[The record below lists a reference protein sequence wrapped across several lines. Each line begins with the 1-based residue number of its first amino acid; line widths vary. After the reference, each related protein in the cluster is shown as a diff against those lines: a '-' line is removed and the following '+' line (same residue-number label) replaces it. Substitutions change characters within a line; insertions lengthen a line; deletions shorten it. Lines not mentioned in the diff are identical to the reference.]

1 MKQWL
6 QFEGSALGCRYGLML
21 YKDFLIVFFE
31 FLFKMRMIF
40 FSNDDYSVASMRPC
54 IKLSEY
60 CKFRS
65 VSGVY
70 LQHNKVY
77 MALREER
84 S

>member
-21 YKDFLIVFFE
+21 CKDFWIVFLSFCSKWE
-31 FLFKMRMIF
+31 CFF

-65 VSGVY
+65 VSWIY
-70 LQHNKVY
+70 LLHNKVY

>member
-1 MKQWL
+1 
-6 QFEGSALGCRYGLML
+6 
-21 YKDFLIVFFE
+21 
-31 FLFKMRMIF
+31 MRMTF
-40 FSNDDYSVASMRPC
+40 FSNDDSSVASMRPC

-70 LQHNKVY
+70 LLHNKVY